1 MLILASESPR
11 RRELIKKITSNFTVI
26 PSNIDESLLHIAPHD
41 LPAELS
47 KMKAYSVYSKY
58 PNDEV
63 LACDTVVIIDNE
75 LLGKP
80 KSKKEAHDMLS
91 KLSNRKHV
99 VISGYT
105 YISKDKEMT
114 RTVRTQVYFNKL
126 SEETI
131 NKYIESGSPMDKA
144 GAYGIQDEE
153 FNLVNHIEGDFDN
166 VIGLPVNDI
175 KAHVFNQL
183 NIS

>member
-11 RRELIKKITSNFTVI
+11 RKELIKKITSDFIVV
-26 PSNIDESLLHIAPHD
+26 PSNVDESLLHITPHD

-47 KMKAYSVYSKY
+47 KLKAYSVFSKY

-63 LACDTVVIIDNE
+63 LACDTVVILDGE
-75 LLGKP
+75 LMGKP
-80 KSKKEAHDMLS
+80 KTKKEAFDMLS
-91 KLSNRKHV
+91 KLSDKKHV

-105 YISKDKEMT
+105 YISKNKEIT
-114 RTVRTQVYFNKL
+114 RTVRTYVYFNKL
-126 SEETI
+126 SPELI

-153 FNLVNHIEGDFDN
+153 FDLVSHIEGDFDN

-175 KAHVFNQL
+175 KQHVFNF
-183 NIS
+183 

>member
-1 MLILASESPR
+1 MKTMLILASESPR

-105 YISKDKEMT
+105 YISKDKEIT
-114 RTVRTQVYFNKL
+114 RTVRTYVYFNKL

-131 NKYIESGSPMDKA
+131 NRYIESGSPMDKA

-175 KAHVFNQL
+175 KAHVFN
-183 NIS
+183 